1 MRAGLVVGALGVLI
15 GLERLLE
22 VGVVSFG
29 IRPLGQV
36 WAWIT
41 GRFSDMPQAEI
52 WAVLVG
58 LFGLLGLRT
67 LGGRATRPSPELRSQ
82 SQSQGSL
89 QGWLELLEDRTRGEY
104 FRWRLARR
112 VASLADELELPAPT
126 NEPGIEAFLQAGR
139 QFRTIRAQSTRDELK
154 LDPAILVEY
163 LERTQD
169 VKGSA

>member
-1 MRAGLVVGALGVLI
+1 MVGALTVLI
-15 GLERLLE
+15 ALERLLE
-22 VGVVSFG
+22 VGVERFG
-29 IRPLGQV
+29 SRPLGQF

-41 GRFSDMPQAEI
+41 ASLADLPQAEI

-67 LGGRATRPSPELRSQ
+67 LAGRAARPSPELRSQ
-82 SQSQGSL
+82 SQPQGSL
-89 QGWLELLEDRTRGEY
+89 QGWLELMEDRTRGEY

-126 NEPGIEAFLQAGR
+126 NEPRIEAFLQAGR
-139 QFRTIRAQSTRDELK
+139 QLRTIRAQSTRDELK

-163 LERTQD
+163 LERIQEMQ
-169 VKGSA
+169 GGA

>member
-1 MRAGLVVGALGVLI
+1 MVGALAVLI

-22 VGVVSFG
+22 SGVVRFG

-36 WAWIT
+36 WAWIS
-41 GRFSDMPQAEI
+41 GRFGDLPQAEI

-67 LGGRATRPSPELRSQ
+67 LAGRVARPSTELQAQ

-89 QGWLELLEDRTRGEY
+89 RGWLELMEDRTRGEY

-112 VASLADELELPAPT
+112 VASLADELGLPAPI
-126 NEPGIEAFLQAGR
+126 NEPRIEAFLEAGR
-139 QFRTIRAQSTRDELK
+139 QLRTIRAQSTRDELK

-163 LERTQD
+163 LERIQD
-169 VKGSA
+169 LHSDV

>member
-1 MRAGLVVGALGVLI
+1 MRAGLVVGALAVLI

-22 VGVVSFG
+22 VGVVRFG
-29 IRPLGQV
+29 SRPLGQV

-41 GRFSDMPQAEI
+41 ASLDDLPQVEI
-52 WAVLVG
+52 WAVLIG

-67 LGGRATRPSPELRSQ
+67 LAGRAARPSAELRSQ

-89 QGWLELLEDRTRGEY
+89 QGWRELMEDRTRGEY

-112 VASLADELELPAPT
+112 VALLADELELPAPT
-126 NEPGIEAFLQAGR
+126 NEPRIEAFLQAGR
-139 QFRTIRAQSTRDELK
+139 QLRTIRAQSTRDELK

-163 LERTQD
+163 LERFQEMQ
-169 VKGSA
+169 GGA

>member
-1 MRAGLVVGALGVLI
+1 MRAGRILGALALLI

-22 VGVVSFG
+22 VGVMGFG
-29 IRPLGQV
+29 SRPLGQV

-41 GRFSDMPQAEI
+41 GTFDTLPQAEI

-67 LGGRATRPSPELRSQ
+67 LPGRSGRPTAAHRSRP
-82 SQSQGSL
+82 QSQGIL
-89 QGWLELLEDRTRGEY
+89 QSWLELIEDRTRGEY
-104 FRWRLARR
+104 FRWRMARR
-112 VASLADELELPAPT
+112 VAQLADELELPAPT
-126 NEPGIEAFLQAGR
+126 NEPRIEAYLQAGR
-139 QFRTIRAQSTRDELK
+139 QMRTIRAKPNRDDLK

-169 VKGSA
+169 LQGGA